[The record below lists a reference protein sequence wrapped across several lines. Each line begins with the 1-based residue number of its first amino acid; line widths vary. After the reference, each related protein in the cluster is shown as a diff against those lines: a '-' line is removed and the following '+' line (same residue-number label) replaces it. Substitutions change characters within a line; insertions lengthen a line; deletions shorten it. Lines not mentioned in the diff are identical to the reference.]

1 VIYELR
7 TYIIPENRMQD
18 ILDRFEQI
26 TFGLFDRH
34 KIEVV
39 GFWTRSDANELV
51 YLCSFESE
59 AAKEAAW
66 DAFRADPDWAKA
78 KEKTEAN
85 GPIVEKVISDVLLPT
100 PFSPMK

>member
-1 VIYELR
+1 MIYELR
-7 TYIIPENRMQD
+7 TYIIPEGRMQD

-39 GFWTRSDANELV
+39 GFWTRADVNHLV
-51 YLCSFESE
+51 YICKFETE
-59 AAKEAAW
+59 AAKDAAW
-66 DAFRADPDWAKA
+66 DAFREDPDWAKA

-85 GPIVEKVISDVLLPT
+85 GPIVEKVISDVLIPT
-100 PFSPMK
+100 SFSPIK